1 MDVMRRR
8 VPRVTLFSIVALGLF
23 ALPPGQA
30 TAGLA
35 VRASAVSG
43 PAIGV
48 SPTSHDFGRVNVG
61 SGSATFD
68 FTISNTGDADLH
80 ISGLTH
86 SNAAAGFTADAGVLP
101 ATIAPGGSRTLS
113 SSFVPVGSGPQSDN
127 LALVSDASSGFF
139 TIVLGGVAN
148 NAPVFN
154 PALAPTYSAVAFVP
168 FTLTATADDPE
179 GDELSWS
186 ITGLPLGATF
196 DGSTGTMDWPNP
208 GPAGSHPMTISVSD
222 GIATSS
228 ASFTVTVT
236 ADNSPPTAN
245 PGGPYNGLTGIPV
258 SLSGSASSDPDAG
271 QTLSFAWDLGD
282 GSLGTGA
289 TLNHTYTAP
298 GNYIV
303 SLTVTDNGSP
313 PLSRTAFT
321 SASITN
327 FIAVTIV
334 RNHPD
339 AILKT
344 TGNRQEL
351 FGMESSSWP
360 LTDINPSTIKMSTTY
375 PNAGTVS
382 DIANTDAKALKI
394 ADING
399 NGYYDLDVHFKRS
412 AIRELLLHVPNGA
425 TVELVFTAKTI
436 IDRAPVRGSIN
447 VVKAGASQVISAAS
461 PNPIRRDGTTISYSV
476 LEGGPVS
483 IRIFSAG
490 GKLVRTLKER
500 EYMTAG
506 THEARWDGI
515 DDHGE
520 RVGSGIYFVRTVV
533 LDEASVSKLV
543 VMK

>member
-1 MDVMRRR
+1 MDVMHRR
-8 VPRVTLFSIVALGLF
+8 VLQVALFSIVAL
-23 ALPPGQA
+23 ALPPVQA

-35 VRASAVSG
+35 VRATAVSG
-43 PAIGV
+43 PAIEV

-61 SGSATFD
+61 SSSPAFD
-68 FTISNTGDADLH
+68 FTISNSGDADLH
-80 ISGLTH
+80 ISGLTP
-86 SNAAAGFTADAGVLP
+86 SDAAAGFTADAGALP

-127 LALVSDASSGFF
+127 LAVVSDAGSGFF
-139 TIVLGGVAN
+139 TIVLAGVAN

-154 PALAPTYSAVAFVP
+154 PALASTYSAVAFVP

-186 ITGLPLGATF
+186 VTGLPLGATF
-196 DGSTGTMDWPNP
+196 DGSTGTLDWPNP
-208 GPAGSHPMTISVSD
+208 GPAGSHPMSISVSD

-258 SLSGSASSDPDAG
+258 PLSGSASSDPDAG

-282 GSLGTGA
+282 GSSGTGA
-289 TLNHTYTAP
+289 TLDHTYTAP

-321 SASITN
+321 SASIRN

-344 TGNRQEL
+344 TGNPQEL
-351 FGMESSSWP
+351 LGMESSSWP
-360 LTDINPSTIKMSTTY
+360 LP
-375 PNAGTVS
+375 
-382 DIANTDAKALKI
+382 
-394 ADING
+394 
-399 NGYYDLDVHFKRS
+399 
-412 AIRELLLHVPNGA
+412 
-425 TVELVFTAKTI
+425 
-436 IDRAPVRGSIN
+436 
-447 VVKAGASQVISAAS
+447 
-461 PNPIRRDGTTISYSV
+461 
-476 LEGGPVS
+476 
-483 IRIFSAG
+483 
-490 GKLVRTLKER
+490 
-500 EYMTAG
+500 
-506 THEARWDGI
+506 
-515 DDHGE
+515 
-520 RVGSGIYFVRTVV
+520 
-533 LDEASVSKLV
+533 
-543 VMK
+543 

>member
-1 MDVMRRR
+1 M
-8 VPRVTLFSIVALGLF
+8 S
-23 ALPPGQA
+23 
-30 TAGLA
+30 
-35 VRASAVSG
+35 
-43 PAIGV
+43 
-48 SPTSHDFGRVNVG
+48 
-61 SGSATFD
+61 
-68 FTISNTGDADLH
+68 
-80 ISGLTH
+80 
-86 SNAAAGFTADAGVLP
+86 
-101 ATIAPGGSRTLS
+101 
-113 SSFVPVGSGPQSDN
+113 
-127 LALVSDASSGFF
+127 
-139 TIVLGGVAN
+139 
-148 NAPVFN
+148 
-154 PALAPTYSAVAFVP
+154 
-168 FTLTATADDPE
+168 
-179 GDELSWS
+179 
-186 ITGLPLGATF
+186 
-196 DGSTGTMDWPNP
+196 
-208 GPAGSHPMTISVSD
+208 ISVSD

-258 SLSGSASSDPDAG
+258 PLSGSASSDPDAG

-289 TLNHTYTAP
+289 TLDHTYTAP

-313 PLSRTAFT
+313 SLSRTAFT
-321 SASITN
+321 SASIRN

-394 ADING
+394 GDINA

-490 GKLVRTLKER
+490 GNLVRTLKEG

-506 THEARWDGI
+506 THEVRWDGI

-533 LDEASVSKLV
+533 LDEVSVSKLV

>member
-1 MDVMRRR
+1 
-8 VPRVTLFSIVALGLF
+8 LFSIAAVGLF
-23 ALPPGQA
+23 ALPPGPA

-35 VRASAVSG
+35 VRATAVSG

-48 SPTSHDFGRVNVG
+48 SPTSYDFGRVNVG
-61 SGSATFD
+61 SSSATFD

-80 ISGLTH
+80 VSGLTH
-86 SNAAAGFTADAGVLP
+86 SNAAAGFTADAGTLP
-101 ATIAPGGSRTLS
+101 ATIAPGDSRTLS
-113 SSFVPVGSGPQSDN
+113 SSYVPVGSGPQSDIVGV
-127 LALVSDASSGFF
+127 VSDASSGFF
-139 TIVLGGVAN
+139 TIVLSGVAN

-168 FTLTATADDPE
+168 FTLIATADDPE
-179 GDELSWS
+179 GDERSWS

-196 DGSTGTMDWPNP
+196 DGSTGTLEWPNP

-282 GSLGTGA
+282 GSLGSGA

-303 SLTVTDNGSP
+303 SLTVTDNGPP
-313 PLSRTAFT
+313 PLSHTAFT
-321 SASITN
+321 SASIRN
-327 FIAVTIV
+327 FIAATIV
-334 RNHPD
+334 RNHPEEP
-339 AILKT
+339 IRT

-351 FGMESSSWP
+351 FGIETNDWP

-375 PNAGTVS
+375 PNAGTVPE
-382 DIANTDAKALKI
+382 ITNTDAKALNI
-394 ADING
+394 GDIDA

-412 AIRELLLHVPNGA
+412 AIKELLLHVPNGA
-425 TVELVFTAKTI
+425 TVELVFTARTI
-436 IDRAPVRGSIN
+436 IDRAPVRGTID

-461 PNPIRRDGTTISYSV
+461 PNPIKRDGTTISYSV
-476 LEGGPVS
+476 RDGGPVS

-490 GKLVRTLKER
+490 GKLVRTLKEA
-500 EYMTAG
+500 EYTTAG
-506 THEARWDGI
+506 THEEMWDGI
-515 DDHGE
+515 GDRGE

>member
-1 MDVMRRR
+1 MDVMHRR
-8 VPRVTLFSIVALGLF
+8 VPRLTLSSVVALGLF
-23 ALPPGQA
+23 ALPPQLA

-35 VRASAVSG
+35 VRATAVSG
-43 PAIGV
+43 PAIAV

-61 SGSATFD
+61 SSSTTFD
-68 FTISNTGDADLH
+68 FTITNTGDADLH
-80 ISGLTH
+80 VSGLTH
-86 SNAAAGFTADAGVLP
+86 SNAAAGFTADAGALP
-101 ATIAPGGSRTLS
+101 ATIAPGDFRTLS
-113 SSFVPVGSGPQSDN
+113 SSYVPVGSGPQSDI
-127 LALVSDASSGFF
+127 LGIVSDASSGFF

-168 FTLTATADDPE
+168 FILAATADDPE
-179 GDELSWS
+179 GDERSWS
-186 ITGLPLGATF
+186 IIGLPLGATF
-196 DGSTGTMDWPNP
+196 DGSTGTLDWPNP
-208 GPAGSHPMTISVSD
+208 GPAGSHPMAISVSD
-222 GIATSS
+222 GIAASS

-282 GSLGTGA
+282 GSLGSGV

-313 PLSRTAFT
+313 PLSHTAFT
-321 SASITN
+321 SASIKD

-339 AILKT
+339 AALKT
-344 TGNRQEL
+344 TGNRQEM

-375 PNAGTVS
+375 PNAGTVRE
-382 DIANTDAKALKI
+382 IVNTDAKALKI
-394 ADING
+394 GDINA

-412 AIRELLLHVPNGA
+412 AIRDLLLHVPNGA

-436 IDRAPVRGSIN
+436 IDRAPVRGTII
-447 VVKAGASQVISAAS
+447 VVKAGASQVIAMAS
-461 PNPIRRDGTTISYSV
+461 PNPAKRDGATISYSV
-476 LEGGPVS
+476 PDGGPVS

-490 GKLVRTLKER
+490 GTLVRTLKEG
-500 EYMTAG
+500 EYTTAG
-506 THEARWDGI
+506 THEVRWDGI
-515 DDHGE
+515 DDRGE
-520 RVGSGIYFVRTVV
+520 RVGSGIYFVRTVM
-533 LDEASVSKLV
+533 LDAASVSKLV

>member
-1 MDVMRRR
+1 MDVMHRR
-8 VPRVTLFSIVALGLF
+8 VPRLTLFSVVALGLF
-23 ALPPGQA
+23 ALPPQLA

-35 VRASAVSG
+35 VRATAVSG
-43 PAIGV
+43 PAIAV

-61 SGSATFD
+61 SSSTTFD
-68 FTISNTGDADLH
+68 FTITNTGDADLH
-80 ISGLTH
+80 VSGLTH
-86 SNAAAGFTADAGVLP
+86 SNAAAGFTADAGALP
-101 ATIAPGGSRTLS
+101 ATIAPGDVRTLS
-113 SSFVPVGSGPQSDN
+113 SSYVPVGSGPQSDI
-127 LALVSDASSGFF
+127 LGIVSDASSGFF

-168 FTLTATADDPE
+168 FTLAATADDPE
-179 GDELSWS
+179 GDERSWS
-186 ITGLPLGATF
+186 IIGLPLGATF
-196 DGSTGTMDWPNP
+196 DGSTGTLDWPNP

-222 GIATSS
+222 GIAASS

-282 GSLGTGA
+282 GSSGSGV

-313 PLSRTAFT
+313 PLSHTAFT
-321 SASITN
+321 SASIKD

-339 AILKT
+339 AALKT
-344 TGNRQEL
+344 TGNRQEM

-375 PNAGTVS
+375 PNAGTVRE
-382 DIANTDAKALKI
+382 IVNTDAKALKI
-394 ADING
+394 GDINA

-412 AIRELLLHVPNGA
+412 AIRDLLLHVPNGA

-436 IDRAPVRGSIN
+436 IDRAPVRGTII
-447 VVKAGASQVISAAS
+447 VVKAGASQVIAMAS
-461 PNPIRRDGTTISYSV
+461 PNPAKRDGATISYSV
-476 LEGGPVS
+476 PDGGPVS

-490 GKLVRTLKER
+490 GTLVRTLKEG
-500 EYMTAG
+500 EYTTAG
-506 THEARWDGI
+506 THEVRWDGI
-515 DDHGE
+515 DDRGE
-520 RVGSGIYFVRTVV
+520 RVGSGIYFVRTVMP
-533 LDEASVSKLV
+533 DAASVSKLV

>member
-1 MDVMRRR
+1 MDVIHRR
-8 VPRVTLFSIVALGLF
+8 VLRVTFFSIVALGLF
-23 ALPPGQA
+23 ALPPEPA

-35 VRASAVSG
+35 VRATAVSG
-43 PAIGV
+43 PAIAV
-48 SPTSHDFGRVNVG
+48 SPISHDFGRVNVG
-61 SGSATFD
+61 SSSATFD

-86 SNAAAGFTADAGVLP
+86 SNAAAGFTADAGALP
-101 ATIAPGGSRTLS
+101 ATIAPGDSRTLS
-113 SSFVPVGSGPQSDN
+113 SSYVPVGSGPQSDI
-127 LALVSDASSGFF
+127 LGVVSDASSGFF
-139 TIVLGGVAN
+139 TIVLAGVAN

-154 PALAPTYSAVAFVP
+154 PALAPAYSAVAFVP

-179 GDELSWS
+179 GDERSWS
-186 ITGLPLGATF
+186 IIGLPLGATF
-196 DGSTGTMDWPNP
+196 DGSTGTLDWPNP

-222 GIATSS
+222 GIAASS

-245 PGGPYNGLTGIPV
+245 PGGPYSGLTGIPV

-282 GSLGTGA
+282 GGSGSGV

-313 PLSRTAFT
+313 PLSHTAFT
-321 SASITN
+321 SASIKD

-339 AILKT
+339 ATLKT

-351 FGMESSSWP
+351 FGMETSSWP

-375 PNAGTVS
+375 PNAGTVPE
-382 DIANTDAKALKI
+382 IVNTDAKALKI
-394 ADING
+394 GDINA

-412 AIRELLLHVPNGA
+412 AIRDLLLHVPNGA

-436 IDRAPVRGSIN
+436 IDRAPVHGTIN

-461 PNPIRRDGTTISYSV
+461 PNPTKRDGTTISYSIRD
-476 LEGGPVS
+476 GGPVS

-490 GKLVRTLKER
+490 GTLVRTLKEG
-500 EYMTAG
+500 EYTTAG
-506 THEARWDGI
+506 THEVRWDGI
-515 DDHGE
+515 DDRGE
-520 RVGSGIYFVRTVV
+520 RVGSGIYFVRTVA
-533 LDEASVSKLV
+533 LDEASVSKVV

>member
-1 MDVMRRR
+1 MDGMHRR
-8 VPRVTLFSIVALGLF
+8 VPRVALFSIVALGLF
-23 ALPPGQA
+23 ALPPDPA

-35 VRASAVSG
+35 VRATAVSG

-48 SPTSHDFGRVNVG
+48 SPTLHDFGRSNVG
-61 SGSATFD
+61 SSSATFD

-86 SNAAAGFTADAGVLP
+86 SNAAAGFTADAGALP

-113 SSFVPVGSGPQSDN
+113 SSYVPVGSGRQTDN
-127 LALVSDASSGFF
+127 VAVVSDASSGFF
-139 TIVLGGVAN
+139 TIALAGVAN

-154 PALAPTYSAVAFVP
+154 PALAATYSAVAFVP
-168 FTLTATADDPE
+168 FTLAATADDSE

-196 DGSTGTMDWPNP
+196 DGSTGTLDWPNP
-208 GPAGSHPMTISVSD
+208 GPAGSHPMTISVDD
-222 GIATSS
+222 GIAASS

-236 ADNSPPTAN
+236 ADNNPPTAN
-245 PGGPYNGLTGIPV
+245 PGGPYSGLTGIPL

-282 GSLGTGA
+282 GSLGSGA
-289 TLNHTYTAP
+289 ILNHTYTVP

-313 PLSRTAFT
+313 PLSHTGFT

-327 FIAVTIV
+327 FIAATIV

-339 AILKT
+339 EPLRT

-351 FGMESSSWP
+351 FGIETSGWP

-382 DIANTDAKALKI
+382 EIANTDAKALNI
-394 ADING
+394 GDIDA

-412 AIRELLLHVPNGA
+412 AIRDLLLHVPNGA
-425 TVELVFTAKTI
+425 TVELVFRARTI
-436 IDRAPVRGSIN
+436 IDRAPVRGTIN

-461 PNPIRRDGTTISYSV
+461 PNPIKRDGTTISYSV
-476 LEGGPVS
+476 RDGGPVS

-490 GKLVRTLKER
+490 GKLVRTLKVG
-500 EYMTAG
+500 EYTTAG
-506 THEARWDGI
+506 THEVKWDGI
-515 DDHGE
+515 DDRGE
-520 RVGSGIYFVRTVV
+520 RVASGIYFVRTVAH
-533 LDEASVSKLV
+533 DEASVSKLV